1 MGRFIITR
9 TAAGDHFT
17 LQTGAGYT
25 LATSRPYATLDAC
38 KKGIISLITNAP
50 TVPVVDLTAGERGP
64 NPKFEI
70 ASAEEGFVFSLKSAN
85 GKAVVTSNPYATR
98 KACLRAITMLREGV
112 REYSVLF
119 AQGEELLPVTMK
131 LPGEPSAP
139 RSRKAVPKKDVAP
152 PLAPVEEASATLVED
167 IPEEP
172 PVELPVESPV
182 APAPAKPAPRMVRVR
197 PAAPAG
203 EGKRLSD
210 SPSVIVGHAK
220 RPSQKPPRK
229 RSLLDILLKK

>member
-1 MGRFIITR
+1 MGRFIISR
-9 TAAGDHFT
+9 TAAGDSFT
-17 LQTGAGYT
+17 LQSGAGYT

-85 GKAVVTSNPYATR
+85 GKAVVTSNLYATR

-139 RSRKAVPKKDVAP
+139 RVSRKGGNPQKDVAP
-152 PLAPVEEASATLVED
+152 VSVPVEEVSAEPVEEIPEEAPVE
-167 IPEEP
+167 P
-172 PVELPVESPV
+172 PV
-182 APAPAKPAPRMVRVR
+182 APAPTTPAPRMVRVR
-197 PAAPAG
+197 PAASAG
-203 EGKRLSD
+203 EGKSF
-210 SPSVIVGHAK
+210 SAPSSVIVGHAK
-220 RPSQKPPRK
+220 RPAPKPPRK